1 MIPDSVFV
9 RSNNEYMLYTGEVW
23 IAQHTV
29 LVAELSQS
37 ENGTRPRALIQNR
50 HTGELIS
57 A

>member
-29 LVAELSQS
+29 LVGELSQS